1 MPTSRLPGRQRRRFA
16 SRMPKLNRPRR
27 RGQDVSPEEQTL
39 RRNESRNHMRAEA
52 AGFGMMLNIHGSM
65 INPLLIERG
74 AGPLILGIYNSFASL
89 ALYSAGFLGPR
100 AAYRIGNIG
109 KTILTILIT
118 FRLILIGLTA
128 MLWMVPDGAVVPILV
143 LALLWTVGE
152 GLVLPLWTAFIAGLV
167 PPSLRGRWLALRG
180 VAAALSASGV
190 LVSLLFV
197 MQFTSREAAIP
208 FAYTVAT
215 MAGILSLIQI
225 RTLLS
230 INPQGPPPK
239 PQSIRTIPP
248 GREHR
253 RFLGGVFTFW
263 FGAAM
268 MGPLLVPY
276 IMNEL
281 NGPTAY
287 FAASA
292 AVGTIAVAFSQKRWG
307 KYVDQFGAR
316 ATGFY
321 ASLGVTCIPLFWLFA
336 PVYWLGLVFE
346 LIASS
351 SWPGHSMSLTVR
363 SIELSA
369 TEDDR
374 PTNLAWTS
382 MAQGAGAFISPLV
395 ASALVGFTGYFPL
408 FLASGIIRLIGAVIL
423 SEAEREGWFRGMNPI
438 RRRRAPV
445 PTPPPLA

>member
-1 MPTSRLPGRQRRRFA
+1 
-16 SRMPKLNRPRR
+16 MPKLNRPRIR
-27 RGQDVSPEEQTL
+27 KEDVSAEELTL

-52 AGFGMMLNIHGSM
+52 GGFGMMLNIHGSM

-100 AAYRIGNIG
+100 AAYRIGHVAR
-109 KTILTILIT
+109 TILTILIV
-118 FRLILIGLTA
+118 FRLLLVGLTA
-128 MLWMVPDGAVVPILV
+128 MLWVVPEGAVVPILV
-143 LALLWTVGE
+143 VALVWTAGE

-180 VAAALSASGV
+180 VASALSAAGV
-190 LVSLLFV
+190 LVSLLIV

-215 MAGILSLIQI
+215 MAGILSLTQI
-225 RTLLS
+225 RTLLK

-239 PQSIRTIPP
+239 PQSIRSIPP

-292 AVGTIAVAFSQKRWG
+292 AVGTTAVAFSQKRWG
-307 KYVDQFGAR
+307 KYVDLNGAK
-316 ATGFY
+316 ATGFF
-321 ASLGVTCIPLFWLFA
+321 SGIGVTLIPIFWLFA
-336 PVYWLGLVFE
+336 PFYWLGLLFE
-346 LIASS
+346 VVASS
-351 SWPGHSMSLTVR
+351 SWPGHSMSLTMR
-363 SIELSA
+363 SIELSE

-382 MAQGAGAFISPLV
+382 MVQGAGAFVSPLV
-395 ASALVGFTGYFPL
+395 ASALVGMTGYFPL
-408 FLASGIIRLIGAVIL
+408 FIASGVFRLVGTIIL
-423 SEAEREGWFRGMNPI
+423 SDAEREGWFRGMSPL
-438 RRRRAPV
+438 RRRRRPMPPAQPAP
-445 PTPPPLA
+445 